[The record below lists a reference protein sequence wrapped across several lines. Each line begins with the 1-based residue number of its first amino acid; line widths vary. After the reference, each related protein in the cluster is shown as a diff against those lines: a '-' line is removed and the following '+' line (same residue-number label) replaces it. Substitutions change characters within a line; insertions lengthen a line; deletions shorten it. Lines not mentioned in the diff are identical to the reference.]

1 MRVRRPPIPAAHQYR
16 HLNTNPVSA
25 GSGVLR
31 PGRLVWSFATSPT
44 PLSRRYRVRVEY
56 RLGDVP
62 RVFVEEPDLHALT
75 DGRRLPHVY
84 EQRPPRLCLYLPGT
98 GEWTPEMR
106 LDQTIVP
113 WAILWLFYF
122 EEWLSSNDW
131 KGGGMHP
138 EAAKGRR
145 RERADEDATN

>member
-1 MRVRRPPIPAAHQYR
+1 M
-16 HLNTNPVSA
+16 NPVCA

-31 PGRLVWSFATSPT
+31 PGRLVWSFPTSPT
-44 PLSRRYRVRVEY
+44 PLSRRYHVRVEY
-56 RLGDVP
+56 RLGHVP

-98 GEWTPEMR
+98 GEWTPTKR

-122 EEWLSSNDW
+122 EEWLASNDW

-138 EAAKGRR
+138 PPANGRR
-145 RERADEDATN
+145 HERAEQDATR

>member
-1 MRVRRPPIPAAHQYR
+1 MRARPRVIPAAHQYL
-16 HLNTNPVSA
+16 HLRTNPVCA
-25 GSGVLR
+25 GSGALR
-31 PGRLVWSFATSPT
+31 PGRLVWSFVTSPT
-44 PLSRRYRVRVEY
+44 PLSRRYRLRVEY

-62 RVFVEEPDLHALT
+62 RVFVEEPDLWGVT

-84 EQRPPRLCLYLPGT
+84 EQHPPRLCLYLPGT
-98 GEWTPEMR
+98 GEWTPAMR

-122 EEWLSSNDW
+122 EEWLRSNEW

-138 EAAKGRR
+138 EKKKGRR
-145 RERADEDATN
+145 REGAEEAESD